1 MHLAISRAQ
10 GCSATH
16 ALHWFTPI
24 PSAQKGIFSSPQT
37 PALGWGGINTFL
49 FPLL

>member
-10 GCSATH
+10 A
-16 ALHWFTPI
+16 AVPPMPFTGAHTL
-24 PSAQKGIFSSPQT
+24 SLCTKGHFLLSPNT
-37 PALGWGGINTFL
+37 ALGWGGINTFL